1 MPKLVN
7 HQSKRMEL
15 AELAE
20 AAWPTIAEYGIDDAS
35 VRAIAGQAECST
47 GVLAH
52 YFPDKDAPLLEVLNL
67 ASARMATRMEDRCR
81 STLDFKA
88 LRAVLHE
95 ALPLD
100 DERAQEWRVWLS
112 FWARTLSEPSMAE
125 EWNRLYA
132 GWRDLARTLLLACQ
146 TQGTIR
152 PDVDAESESWLIIA
166 LLDGLGSQATAEPD
180 ALPPDRQISLV
191 DRYLSR
197 PTTHR
202 DAE

>member
-1 MPKLVN
+1 MPKVVN
-7 HQSKRMEL
+7 HESKRR
-15 AELAE
+15 ELAE
-20 AAWPTIAEYGIDDAS
+20 AAWRTIAEHGIDSAS

-52 YFPDKDAPLLEVLNL
+52 YFPDKDALLLEALNL
-67 ASARMATRMEDRCR
+67 ASARMAARMEERCPSR
-81 STLDFKA
+81 SDLKA

-100 DERAQEWRVWLS
+100 NERRQEWRVWLS

-125 EWNRLYA
+125 EWNQLYA
-132 GWRDLARTLLLACQ
+132 GWRDLVRTLLLACQ

-152 PDVDAESESWLIIA
+152 PDVDADSESWLIIA
-166 LLDGLGSQATAEPD
+166 LVDGLGSQVMSEPD
-180 ALPPDRQISLV
+180 ALPPDRLISLV

-197 PTTHR
+197 LTTHR
-202 DAE
+202 DGE